1 MRPTGQHSG
10 VVDLDV
16 LETKGVF
23 TKRPRFQDQHQQS
36 NLQDNTVDWIYV
48 EIYKSAKQSGF
59 TFIILML
66 CVNILNSCLNCLAIK
81 LNVCRWIASE
91 WLVDQC
97 ILCI

>member
-10 VVDLDV
+10 VVDLDF

-48 EIYKSAKQSGF
+48 EIYKSAEQSGF
-59 TFIILML
+59 TIYYI
-66 CVNILNSCLNCLAIK
+66 
-81 LNVCRWIASE
+81 NVMC
-91 WLVDQC
+91 
-97 ILCI
+97 